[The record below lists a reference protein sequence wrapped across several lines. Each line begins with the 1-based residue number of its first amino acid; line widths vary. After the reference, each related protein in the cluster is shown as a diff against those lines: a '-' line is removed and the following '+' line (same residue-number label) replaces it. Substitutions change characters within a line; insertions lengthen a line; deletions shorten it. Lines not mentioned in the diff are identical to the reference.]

1 MTFFSED
8 RMAELRQL
16 FFESTQEILQAL
28 NEEALRLEKNPG
40 DAETARSI
48 RRAVHTL
55 KGDSAATGFRELSQI
70 AHELE
75 DALAPEVTSAA
86 PAAELVELVLSA
98 ADTFDGMLAAY
109 RGNLQLPSVEP
120 LQACIARLRSTGAS
134 QSETAPRSPAAAAPL
149 MWSEYQQVA
158 IHRALQRGKKV
169 YRIVADVD
177 PNCLTK
183 AAAWQLFHNV
193 LQRTGEVLAVQPENA
208 GSEQISHLEVIIA
221 SDKPEAWI
229 ADRCRIPAVIASA
242 TVSAWKARQAS
253 VSAAAEPPAVAGAAS
268 PVAENVLRV
277 DAERLDQVL
286 NLIGEL
292 IIGRSMLQQVLGEF
306 SRRFPKDTLRN
317 KFADAMA
324 FQSRVLND
332 LQRSAMQ
339 VRMVPVEHLFRRF
352 PRLVR
357 DVAKQC
363 GKEVALL
370 LSGQETE
377 MDKSI
382 LDAIAEPLAHLVR
395 NAIDHGL
402 ESAEERENA
411 GKPAKGTVRLNA
423 YHQGNHVVVEVG
435 DDGRGLDPALILK
448 KAVERGIVGSE
459 EGARLSPA
467 ETLDLIFRPG
477 LTTAEQV
484 TAISGRGIGMDVV
497 QSVVQKLKGSIS
509 IQSQP
514 GQGTTFVLKLP
525 LTLAIIKSL
534 LLRVQER
541 LYAIPLNAVVEIS
554 RASEDAIHRVDN
566 HEVLQL
572 RNTVLTLVRM
582 NSVPAELA
590 PGKRIFVV
598 VIALGERRYGL
609 IVDELVGEEELVIKP
624 LDSEVIVSDLV
635 SGASILGDGRVVL
648 MLNLSAVVD
657 HYSRRSL
664 PPLASP
670 ALPAPGSAAGAA
682 SGGAQ

>member
-1 MTFFSED
+1 
-8 RMAELRQL
+8 
-16 FFESTQEILQAL
+16 
-28 NEEALRLEKNPG
+28 
-40 DAETARSI
+40 
-48 RRAVHTL
+48 
-55 KGDSAATGFRELSQI
+55 
-70 AHELE
+70 
-75 DALAPEVTSAA
+75 
-86 PAAELVELVLSA
+86 
-98 ADTFDGMLAAY
+98 
-109 RGNLQLPSVEP
+109 
-120 LQACIARLRSTGAS
+120 
-134 QSETAPRSPAAAAPL
+134 
-149 MWSEYQQVA
+149 
-158 IHRALQRGKKV
+158 
-169 YRIVADVD
+169 
-177 PNCLTK
+177 
-183 AAAWQLFHNV
+183 
-193 LQRTGEVLAVQPENA
+193 
-208 GSEQISHLEVIIA
+208 
-221 SDKPEAWI
+221 
-229 ADRCRIPAVIASA
+229 
-242 TVSAWKARQAS
+242 
-253 VSAAAEPPAVAGAAS
+253 
-268 PVAENVLRV
+268 
-277 DAERLDQVL
+277 
-286 NLIGEL
+286 
-292 IIGRSMLQQVLGEF
+292 
-306 SRRFPKDTLRN
+306 
-317 KFADAMA
+317 
-324 FQSRVLND
+324 
-332 LQRSAMQ
+332 
-339 VRMVPVEHLFRRF
+339 
-352 PRLVR
+352 
-357 DVAKQC
+357 
-363 GKEVALL
+363 
-370 LSGQETE
+370 

-395 NAIDHGL
+395 NAIAHGL
-402 ESAEERENA
+402 ESAEERQNA

-467 ETLDLIFRPG
+467 ETLELIFRPG

-497 QSVVQKLKGSIS
+497 QNVVQRLKGSIS

-554 RASEDAIHRVDN
+554 RASEGAIHRVDN

-582 NSVPAELA
+582 NSVPADLE

>member
-1 MTFFSED
+1 VTFFSED

-16 FFESTQEILQAL
+16 FFETAQDILQAL

-40 DAETARSI
+40 DTETARSI

-86 PAAELVELVLSA
+86 PPAELVELVLSA
-98 ADTFDGMLAAY
+98 ADIFDSMLAAY

-120 LQACIARLRSTGAS
+120 LQARIARLRSAGAD
-134 QSETAPRSPAAAAPL
+134 QSETVSRTPAAAPL

-158 IHRALQRGKKV
+158 INRALQRGKKV

-177 PNCLTK
+177 PNCPTK

-208 GSEQISHLEVIIA
+208 GSEQISHLEVVIA
-221 SDKPEAWI
+221 SEKPEAWI

-242 TVSAWKARQAS
+242 IVSAWKARQPS
-253 VSAAAEPPAVAGAAS
+253 VSAAAEPAAVAGAAS

-363 GKEVALL
+363 GKEVTLL

-402 ESAEERENA
+402 EGGEERQNA

-467 ETLDLIFRPG
+467 ETLELIFRPG

-484 TAISGRGIGMDVV
+484 TPISGRGIGMDVV
-497 QSVVQKLKGSIS
+497 QSVVQRLKGSIS
-509 IQSQP
+509 IQSEP

-554 RASEDAIHRVDN
+554 RASEGAVHRVDN

-582 NSVPAELA
+582 NSAPAEPA
-590 PGKRIFVV
+590 PGKRIFLV

-648 MLNLSAVVD
+648 MLNLSAVVE
-657 HYSRRSL
+657 HYSQRPL
-664 PPLASP
+664 PPLAAP
-670 ALPAPGSAAGAA
+670 TLPAASSAAGAT
-682 SGGAQ
+682 SGGAR

>member
-1 MTFFSED
+1 VTFFSED

-16 FFESTQEILQAL
+16 FFETAQDILQAL

-86 PAAELVELVLSA
+86 PPAELVELVLSA
-98 ADTFDGMLAAY
+98 ADIFDGMLAAY

-120 LQACIARLRSTGAS
+120 LQARIARLRSAGAD
-134 QSETAPRSPAAAAPL
+134 QSETVSRTPAAAPL
-149 MWSEYQQVA
+149 MWSEYQQAA
-158 IHRALQRGKKV
+158 INRALQRGKKV

-177 PNCLTK
+177 PNCPTK

-208 GSEQISHLEVIIA
+208 GSEQISHLEVVIA
-221 SDKPEAWI
+221 SEKPEAWI

-242 TVSAWKARQAS
+242 IVSAWRARQPSA
-253 VSAAAEPPAVAGAAS
+253 SAAAEPAAVAGAAS
-268 PVAENVLRV
+268 PVAENLLRV

-382 LDAIAEPLAHLVR
+382 LDVIAEPLAHLVR

-402 ESAEERENA
+402 ESAEERQNA

-467 ETLDLIFRPG
+467 ETLELIFRPG
-477 LTTAEQV
+477 LSTAQQV
-484 TAISGRGIGMDVV
+484 TPISGRGIGMDVV
-497 QSVVQKLKGSIS
+497 QSVVQRLKGSIS
-509 IQSQP
+509 IQSEP

-554 RASEDAIHRVDN
+554 RASEGAVHRVDN

-582 NSVPAELA
+582 NSAPAEPA
-590 PGKRIFVV
+590 PGKRIFLV

-648 MLNLSAVVD
+648 MLNLSAVVEN
-657 HYSRRSL
+657 YSRRPL
-664 PPLASP
+664 PPLAAP
-670 ALPAPGSAAGAA
+670 ALPAASSAAGAT
-682 SGGAQ
+682 SGGAR